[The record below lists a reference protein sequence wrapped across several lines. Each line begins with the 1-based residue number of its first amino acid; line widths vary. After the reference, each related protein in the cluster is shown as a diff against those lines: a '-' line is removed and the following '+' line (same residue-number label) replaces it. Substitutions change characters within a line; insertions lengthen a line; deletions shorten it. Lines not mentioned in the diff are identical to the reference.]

1 MRSLLAISRFFDFV
15 NVKVTQ
21 LVIWLTLLMAV
32 VSAMNATYR
41 KVFNDSSNAWLE
53 IQWYL
58 FGAVFLLAGGYT
70 FLKNAHVRVDVIN
83 SRLKERTQVII
94 DLICVL
100 FFLFPACGLIV
111 YLSWPFFMKAY
122 VTGEMSNN
130 TGGLIRWPVKLLIP
144 IGFSLMITA
153 GLSHV
158 IKCVAFLKG
167 MAPNPLRKDKSSD
180 EELLEELK
188 EESEGN
194 NNNNN
199 EK

>member
-1 MRSLLAISRFFDFV
+1 
-15 NVKVTQ
+15 
-21 LVIWLTLLMAV
+21 
-32 VSAMNATYR
+32 
-41 KVFNDSSNAWLE
+41 
-53 IQWYL
+53 
-58 FGAVFLLAGGYT
+58 
-70 FLKNAHVRVDVIN
+70 
-83 SRLKERTQVII
+83 
-94 DLICVL
+94 
-100 FFLFPACGLIV
+100 
-111 YLSWPFFMKAY
+111 
-122 VTGEMSNN
+122 
-130 TGGLIRWPVKLLIP
+130 
-144 IGFSLMITA
+144 MITA